1 MSCPAQG
8 DASGA
13 RRLTRTAL
21 GMVLASQVA
30 IGLLA
35 YHHGEGLVG
44 LMTGQPDVLELA
56 GAVLPVLAVCF
67 VCECAV
73 DCGVRLVLCLIVPDD
88 CSSRRV

>member
-1 MSCPAQG
+1 MAFEPRRVSCSAQG

-35 YHHGEGLVG
+35 YQHREGLVG

-67 VCECAV
+67 ICECAAE
-73 DCGVRLVLCLIVPDD
+73 CGTRDAHALHV
-88 CSSRRV
+88 